1 MMPPTSQF
9 RKTTTGRTLNVPSE
23 VSMIHKCI
31 QWTRS
36 KRMEERNLFRDEKLN
51 SKRYMDNRYRSKPIQ
66 AQIIGYRIVLRKY
79 DENGSVNRRKVRVI
93 AKGFTQKLGIDFCN
107 IFAPIVKLSSL
118 RLLMALS
125 MKLNL
130 S

>member
-1 MMPPTSQF
+1 MPPTSQF
-9 RKTTTGRTLNVPSE
+9 RKTTTGRKFNVPSE

-51 SKRYMDNRYRSKPIQ
+51 SKRCMDNRYRSKPIQ